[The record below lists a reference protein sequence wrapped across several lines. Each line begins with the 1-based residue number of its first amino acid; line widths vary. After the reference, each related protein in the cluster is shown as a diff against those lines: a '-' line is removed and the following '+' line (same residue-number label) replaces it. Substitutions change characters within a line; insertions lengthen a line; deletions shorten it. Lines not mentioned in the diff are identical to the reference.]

1 MDMKIYEIEGPKSPE
16 QLRIDQLKASSKRA
30 SDAVK
35 MERERQKAQR
45 AQKADVTHLG
55 IVATFSFEENFSCV
69 VTLRENAYQFL
80 LFQNQR
86 NAAEPEPKVRLVPT
100 TLETVL
106 AVIANALAVTEPV
119 AVPFAKL

>member
-1 MDMKIYEIEGPKSPE
+1 MPPDADKVTEPTDSP
-16 QLRIDQLKASSKRA
+16 
-30 SDAVK
+30 
-35 MERERQKAQR
+35 
-45 AQKADVTHLG
+45 VTNPL
-55 IVATFSFEENFSCV
+55 VE
-69 VTLRENAYQFL
+69 
-80 LFQNQR
+80 